1 MLVQCLRVDQSLHV
15 SRMCPNVRV
24 WIVRFPGRQ
33 GLDSI
38 AKMTSKTSIVIA
50 SLARTPITKF
60 RGSFTGLKGS
70 ELAAFAIR
78 GAFERLSGD
87 VVTVPE
93 AILGNVVSA
102 GMGQAP
108 ARQAVLGA
116 GMPQSTICTTINK
129 VCASGMKSVMLGT
142 LQCTLSKQP
151 VLAGGFESMSNVP
164 HYLQSS
170 RSGTALGNAKL
181 IDGVIHD
188 GLWDIYNDQHMGM
201 CAEKCSKDYS
211 ISREEQD
218 AYTIESYSRA
228 QKAIESA
235 VFDEV
240 VPVPVPQRQG
250 DPLLV
255 VNDEEPAAV
264 KLDKIPSLK
273 PAFDRNGGTVTA
285 ANASS
290 LNDGACAMVLMTEE
304 DALDRNIA
312 PLARIVGF
320 GDAAQDPVDFT
331 TSPALAIPVALK
343 TAGLTL
349 SDIDYHE
356 INEAFAVVALANAQ
370 LLNLDLGKVNVF
382 GGAVALGHPIGM
394 SGARIIGTL
403 YQALK
408 HNDANIGCASICN
421 GGGGASAIIIER
433 LN

>member
-1 MLVQCLRVDQSLHV
+1 
-15 SRMCPNVRV
+15 
-24 WIVRFPGRQ
+24 
-33 GLDSI
+33 
-38 AKMTSKTSIVIA
+38 MTSQSIVIA
-50 SLARTPITKF
+50 SLARTPIAKF
-60 RGSFTGLKGS
+60 RGSFSALKGS
-70 ELAAFAIR
+70 ELGALAIR
-78 GAFERLSGD
+78 GALNRLSND
-87 VVTVPE
+87 CIIPE

-129 VCASGMKSVMLGT
+129 VCASGMKSVMLGA
-142 LQCTLSKQP
+142 LQCSQSKQP
-151 VLAGGFESMSNVP
+151 VLAGGFESMSNIP
-164 HYLQSS
+164 HYLPTS
-170 RSGTALGNAKL
+170 RSGTALGNAQL

-201 CAEKCSKDYS
+201 CAEKCATDYS
-211 ISREEQD
+211 IGRQEQD
-218 AYTIESYSRA
+218 EYTVETYRRA
-228 QKAIESA
+228 QAAIESG

-240 VPVPVPQRQG
+240 IPVSVPQRRG
-250 DPLLV
+250 DPIV
-255 VNDEEPAAV
+255 VANDEEPGAL

-273 PAFDRNGGTVTA
+273 PAFDRKNGTVTA

-304 DALDRNIA
+304 DALARNIA

-331 TSPALAIPVALK
+331 TTPSLAVPVALK
-343 TAGLTL
+343 NTGMAMT
-349 SDIDYHE
+349 DVQYHE
-356 INEAFAVVALANAQ
+356 INEAFAVVALANAR
-370 LLNLDLGKVNVF
+370 LMNLDLQKVNVF

-408 HNDANIGCASICN
+408 HNDATIGCASICN

-433 LN
+433 MN